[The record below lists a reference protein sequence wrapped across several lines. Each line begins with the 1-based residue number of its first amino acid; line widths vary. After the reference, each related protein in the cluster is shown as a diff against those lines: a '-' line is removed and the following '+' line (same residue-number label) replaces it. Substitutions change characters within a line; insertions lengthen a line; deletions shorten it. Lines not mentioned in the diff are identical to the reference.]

1 MHKSVSVVLVFL
13 VLVGCQPNTEPEAP
27 PLSAEIIIA
36 PDYSALSNVLAGD
49 WRTDKAKARDAYR
62 HPAQT
67 LDFCEIDPAGQIAEV
82 WPGAGWYSQI
92 LLPWI
97 HANGGH
103 FTAVAV
109 DPARSEQAA
118 DLLSRYLEQYAEPE
132 LYGAFSH
139 SILSATSA
147 PVATA
152 DSQDAILTFRNVHSW
167 MGRGMS
173 EKAFADFYA
182 ALKPGGIL
190 CLVEHRLPSAAVQD
204 SKAPTGY
211 VQEAMVKALAAE
223 AGFLFEASAEI
234 NANPDDMTD
243 HPFGVW
249 TLPPVKRSPRDDDER
264 AANPE
269 FDRAFYDALGESD
282 RMTLRFRKPATAP
295 TAEANQP

>member
-1 MHKSVSVVLVFL
+1 MHKSVSVVLALL
-13 VLVGCQPNTEPEAP
+13 VLVGCQPKTEPEPAAP
-27 PLSAEIIIA
+27 VEIVTA
-36 PDYSALSNVLAGD
+36 PDYSVLSTVLAGN
-49 WRTDKAKARDAYR
+49 WRTDKSKARDIYR

-67 LDFCEIDPAGQIAEV
+67 LDFCEIDPAGQVAEI

-109 DPARSEQAA
+109 DPTRSQPAA
-118 DLLSRYLEQYAEPE
+118 DLLLRYLEQYADRE
-132 LYGAFSH
+132 LYGEFSH
-139 SILSATSA
+139 SILSATSGPIA
-147 PVATA
+147 PA
-152 DSQDAILTFRNVHSW
+152 DSQDAILTFRNIHSW

-182 ALKPGGIL
+182 ALKPGGVL
-190 CLVEHRLPSAAVQD
+190 CVVEHRLPSAAVQD

-211 VQEAMVKALAAE
+211 VQEAMAKALASE

-234 NANPDDMTD
+234 NANPDDEAD

-249 TLPPVKRSPRDDDER
+249 TLPPVQRSPRDDEER
-264 AANPE
+264 AANPD
-269 FDRAFYDALGESD
+269 FDRAIYDTIGESD
-282 RMTLRFRKPATAP
+282 RMTLRFRKPAAAP
-295 TAEANQP
+295 TTEESQP